1 MTDRQFEAIYTAAID
16 DNDREAFASDWALAD
31 IWGEDDVAEGDELV
45 ARAELVGRIWGLAH
59 LTIREIRDYLGL
71 SQREFSRRFCV
82 PYSTV
87 LNWEARGCAPAYV
100 VLLLARAAG
109 MTEGVL

>member
-1 MTDRQFEAIYTAAID
+1 MTDRQFETIYTAALS
-16 DNDREAFASDWALAD
+16 DNDREAFVSDWALAD
-31 IWGEDDVAEGDELV
+31 VWGEDDTAEGEELV
-45 ARAELVGRIWGLAH
+45 ARAELVDRIWGLAH
-59 LTIREIRDYLGL
+59 LTIREVRDYLGL

-100 VLLLARAAG
+100 VLLLARAGG
-109 MTEGVL
+109 MMEGLL